1 MSLEIKKTE
10 GISTQNASTPVLN
23 GGTSSDIEITL
34 NKNQEI
40 PQPDK
45 KTEEKIKFL
54 VAALYPK
61 VNWDELSSVEKQ
73 NFIAKFYDGSLQKE
87 AEKLKEQ
94 ITAVNEKLK
103 TLNPQEAKNYLLDLY
118 LAQKYDG
125 YENKSEAE
133 KDELRDKLAIN
144 LLDKMQKAQNQ
155 KAADN
160 GLVTPYKKTIGELSG
175 RAQEKALARNEFK
188 LQSIIYAYQ
197 NNKLNINSQEE
208 ITQLFQN
215 PVKLEELEFEY
226 ASKRVEDNKEILNSN
241 KPNDRSISLTYQ
253 IGEMNREI
261 AKSYGMELE
270 EFIKSEN
277 RTQMVFDYLSKKENR
292 SEFEEKIYR
301 VLRMQS
307 QKLGGDLSKVKNHGT
322 GSIED
327 SYLHQIFKDKEVD
340 ILNLTTDDI
349 AVVKEQIIKDLS
361 ECKTPEEKTAVIA
374 KILNST
380 RTDFESDLI
389 HGILAGLEKDGTIDA
404 EIHLNA
410 NHKCGQTAHMAVLHS
425 TKAGTKNQIAYSKYV
440 AKQATAENGEFSDKQ
455 AAGYTKN
462 IIPDYEV
469 EAQAPS
475 TNTMTDTGLQ
485 AVYDVLPET
494 YSKLDESAAKEAY
507 EYAMTSENISA
518 DQKAIMAR
526 DTIDMFGDNKDMQEF
541 FESIANKNNID
552 YKSVPPKSERVK
564 AEQQTTDNTQEN
576 VANTN
581 YTEQELTEILNSSA
595 QPQNFFMTALN
606 GARETLEIILGK
618 TPDTN
623 TVKAEVQKIDSINTA
638 ISELKSGAKLTDV
651 FKGSTLSVQKDLVGL
666 ICSYGKIAI
675 GQLIDAFGGE
685 TIYKMAKNKNHKE
698 LIKKEIERIAL
709 SDSTQRVALA
719 EIKKQ
724 EAKQGFMSRA

>member
-1 MSLEIKKTE
+1 MSLEINKTE
-10 GISTQNASTPVLN
+10 GILKQNASTPALT

-61 VNWDELSSVEKQ
+61 VNWDELSNVEKQ
-73 NFIAKFYDGSLQKE
+73 EFIKKFYDGTLQQE
-87 AEKLKEQ
+87 AQKLKEQ
-94 ITAVNEKLK
+94 ITKVNEKLK
-103 TLNPQEAKNYLLDLY
+103 TLAPEEAKNYLLDLY
-118 LAQKYDG
+118 LVQKHDDY
-125 YENKSEAE
+125 NTKSPAE
-133 KDELRDKLAIN
+133 KDELRNKLAIN
-144 LLDKMQKAQNQ
+144 ILDKMQKAQNA
-155 KAADN
+155 KAKEN
-160 GLVTPYKKTIGELSG
+160 GKVIPFEKTIAELPE
-175 RAQEKALARNEFK
+175 RAQKKALARNEFK
-188 LQSIIYAYQ
+188 LQAIVYAYQ
-197 NNKLNINSQEE
+197 NNTLDISSQEE
-208 ITQLFQN
+208 MIQFFQDPTN
-215 PVKLEELEFEY
+215 MEELEFNY
-226 ASKRVEDNKEILNSN
+226 ASKRVNDNKEILKSN
-241 KPNDRSISLTYQ
+241 QPEDRTVNLTYQ
-253 IGEMNREI
+253 IGSMNREI

-270 EFIKSEN
+270 DFLKSED

-292 SEFEEKIYR
+292 TEFEEKIYR

-425 TKAGTKNQIAYSKYV
+425 TKAGTKNQIAYAKYV

-462 IIPDYEV
+462 IIPEYEV

-541 FESIANKNNID
+541 FESIANKNNVD
-552 YKSVPPKSERVK
+552 YNSVPPKAERAKTEKAADK
-564 AEQQTTDNTQEN
+564 AEEN
-576 VANTN
+576 VTNTN

-638 ISELKSGAKLTDV
+638 ISELKSGAKLTEV

>member
-10 GISTQNASTPVLN
+10 GISTQNASTPALSS
-23 GGTSSDIEITL
+23 GTSSDVQITL

-45 KTEEKIKFL
+45 KTEEKIKNLLKSINPDINWDELTNLQKQKCIQHFYDGTLEKKIQEIEAKNTELRNVLKQMTPEQGSKKL
-54 VAALYPK
+54 VAALMSRIDSNFENLPEAKKQEEIAKTSEKMLKAMHPDLDIESLNEFEKKQISKQYDFQLQTALFALQSGK
-61 VNWDELSSVEKQ
+61 IDKLYELKNLSPAEMKDLEYEFAKSTLEANPDMKQ
-73 NFIAKFYDGSLQKE
+73 NY
-87 AEKLKEQ
+87 
-94 ITAVNEKLK
+94 N
-103 TLNPQEAKNYLLDLY
+103 
-118 LAQKYDG
+118 
-125 YENKSEAE
+125 
-133 KDELRDKLAIN
+133 
-144 LLDKMQKAQNQ
+144 MQKAFAQGNLERAIAEQNGIKLDEFRNSEDKYGMMYEYLKGKPEKDLNAYERRQ
-155 KAADN
+155 LKQLEKLAFIYGEDFKGINLAKDN
-160 GLVTPYKKTIGELSG
+160 
-175 RAQEKALARNEFK
+175 
-188 LQSIIYAYQ
+188 SIEESY
-197 NNKLNINSQEE
+197 LNQFTNG
-208 ITQLFQN
+208 
-215 PVKLEELEFEY
+215 
-226 ASKRVEDNKEILNSN
+226 KEINWDDS
-241 KPNDRSISLTYQ
+241 TQQQ
-253 IGEMNREI
+253 I
-261 AKSYGMELE
+261 L
-270 EFIKSEN
+270 
-277 RTQMVFDYLSKKENR
+277 L
-292 SEFEEKIYR
+292 
-301 VLRMQS
+301 
-307 QKLGGDLSKVKNHGT
+307 QKLK
-322 GSIED
+322 
-327 SYLHQIFKDKEVD
+327 
-340 ILNLTTDDI
+340 
-349 AVVKEQIIKDLS
+349 ADLS
-361 ECKTPEEKTAVIA
+361 ECKTTE
-374 KILNST
+374 
-380 RTDFESDLI
+380 
-389 HGILAGLEKDGTIDA
+389 
-404 EIHLNA
+404 
-410 NHKCGQTAHMAVLHS
+410 
-425 TKAGTKNQIAYSKYV
+425 
-440 AKQATAENGEFSDKQ
+440 AKQARMAAILASMGSLDEAMILSEAFAKLEKQKVVTVNDLYIAAKQAKITTHGFVANSKEMSVQGQICTAKHVAANCKGEHAQFTDKQ

-552 YKSVPPKSERVK
+552 YKSVPPKSERAKTEKAADK
-564 AEQQTTDNTQEN
+564 AEEN
-576 VANTN
+576 VTNTN

>member
-1 MSLEIKKTE
+1 MSLEINKTE
-10 GISTQNASTPVLN
+10 GILKQNASTPALT

-61 VNWDELSSVEKQ
+61 VNWDELSNVEKQ
-73 NFIAKFYDGSLQKE
+73 EFIKKFYDGTLQQE
-87 AEKLKEQ
+87 AQKLKEQ
-94 ITAVNEKLK
+94 ITKVNEKLK
-103 TLNPQEAKNYLLDLY
+103 TLAPEEAKNYLLDLY

-144 LLDKMQKAQNQ
+144 LLDKMQKAQTQ

-175 RAQEKALARNEFK
+175 RAQENALARNEFK

-208 ITQLFQN
+208 ITQLFQD

-253 IGEMNREI
+253 IGEMKREI

-340 ILNLTTDDI
+340 ILNLTVDDI
-349 AVVKEQIIKDLS
+349 AEVKDSILKDLNN
-361 ECKTPEEKTAVIA
+361 CKTPEEKTEVLAR
-374 KILNST
+374 ILNST
-380 RTDFESDLI
+380 RTDFEADLI
-389 HGILAGLEKDGTIDA
+389 HGILAGLEKDGIIDA
-404 EIHLNA
+404 DIHLNA
-410 NHKCGQTAHMAVLHS
+410 NHQCGQTAHMAVLHS
-425 TKAGTKNQIAYSKYV
+425 TKAGTKNQIAYAKYV

-541 FESIANKNNID
+541 FESIANKNNVD
-552 YKSVPPKSERVK
+552 FNSVPPKAERAKTEKAADK
-564 AEQQTTDNTQEN
+564 AEEN
-576 VANTN
+576 VTNTN